1 MRDLKGIIESNIA
14 ARANRNG
21 VRLLNELKHVI
32 DALPEDSPR
41 RISAQALWAEIVGD
55 EFVREPNT
63 GPHEYIPA

>member
-1 MRDLKGIIESNIA
+1 MRDLKGIIESNIE

-21 VRLLNELKHVI
+21 VRLLNELKATFEV
-32 DALPEDSPR
+32 LPEDSPR

-55 EFVREPNT
+55 EFVREANT